1 MKDGKSSQCIF
12 CGKEKNWMSYMTIQV
27 GDATPIGFTVC
38 PEDRNHTIEELY
50 QRVIVVAQKQI
61 KGDKDA

>member
-1 MKDGKSSQCIF
+1 
-12 CGKEKNWMSYMTIQV
+12 MSYMTIQV